1 MNKNSKIKLGVVI
14 MSIIS
19 PFGVWGRR
27 TVNKSVTLGWTPRP
41 GLKEQKLRERE
52 TKKDKKAKQNNNV
65 PKISINRNKQI
76 LSRSKQLKNI
86 NAPQINKRRLFFFKK
101 AIVDTPVQYKLLWV
115 NIKGAIWLGHK
126 VFLLLI

>member
-52 TKKDKKAKQNNNV
+52 RQRKIKKQS
-65 PKISINRNKQI
+65 KITMCQKSALIETNKFWAEV
-76 LSRSKQLKNI
+76 SS
-86 NAPQINKRRLFFFKK
+86 
-101 AIVDTPVQYKLLWV
+101 
-115 NIKGAIWLGHK
+115 
-126 VFLLLI
+126 